1 MGVNLCYFDDVCP
14 KRSRKNN
21 PSEYKAEFDSL
32 KTKISKTLEN
42 SKVDGK
48 DIMQTGSTIASVV
61 LNP

>member
-1 MGVNLCYFDDVCP
+1 VCP